1 MAYEARSQFK
11 DKRVFLSNDIV
22 HNPVVSR
29 HWKMHILEM
38 HSKCRSTVSHIWCI
52 WSKVNERLAEL
63 GIIFVP
69 HRGLKKDFDEVQKD
83 DVVII
88 SAHGVTIEELKELDA
103 KWVGAEAV
111 IHQGTS

>member
-1 MAYEARSQFK
+1 
-11 DKRVFLSNDIV
+11 
-22 HNPVVSR
+22 
-29 HWKMHILEM
+29 
-38 HSKCRSTVSHIWCI
+38 
-52 WSKVNERLAEL
+52 LAEL

-103 KWVGAEAV
+103 K
-111 IHQGTS
+111 